1 MTAQQVLDS
10 CQQLYE
16 KHKLITYPRSD
27 CRYLPKEHLKQ
38 VKAVSQAVAV
48 NEPELALAAQQA
60 DTALISRAWNDGK
73 VDAHHAIIPTE
84 KRMPAGRLSVAEQR
98 LYQMIA
104 RQYLAQFYPPFCYR
118 DTLAEVTIA
127 GGCFVAKARV
137 ERSAGWK
144 KLFRQHNSGDKV
156 ALTAD
161 EAGVDRDVAK
171 LAFKDNAIDMI
182 DAWIDSIDMELA
194 HRLPAEKLA
203 AMKIRDRITALLATR
218 LEIMAPDRESLRR
231 AMAIMAMPQN
241 LVRSAKIG
249 WRSADRMWRLA
260 GDTASDF
267 NHYTKRMTLSA
278 VYASTLSVFV
288 NDDSDNFADA
298 RAFLDR
304 RIDNVMQF
312 EKVKFQA
319 KQRQEYV
326 PSLSRFIGRLRYPA
340 R

>member
-1 MTAQQVLDS
+1 MSINPLPADPTLD
-10 CQQLYE
+10 E
-16 KHKLITYPRSD
+16 VR
-27 CRYLPKEHLKQ
+27 
-38 VKAVSQAVAV
+38 A
-48 NEPELALAAQQA
+48 ALAPIIARNA
-60 DTALISRAWNDGK
+60 GFDGWSDTA
-73 VDAHHAIIPTE
+73 VHA
-84 KRMPAGRLSVAEQR
+84 A
-98 LYQMIA
+98 
-104 RQYLAQFYPPFCYR
+104 
-118 DTLAEVTIA
+118 
-127 GGCFVAKARV
+127 
-137 ERSAGWK
+137 
-144 KLFRQHNSGDKV
+144 
-156 ALTAD
+156 AD

-218 LEIMAPDRESLRR
+218 LDIMAPDRESLRR
-231 AMAIMAMPQN
+231 AMAIMSMPQN

>member
-1 MTAQQVLDS
+1 MSISPLPADPTLD
-10 CQQLYE
+10 E
-16 KHKLITYPRSD
+16 VR
-27 CRYLPKEHLKQ
+27 
-38 VKAVSQAVAV
+38 A
-48 NEPELALAAQQA
+48 ALAP
-60 DTALISRAWNDGK
+60 I
-73 VDAHHAIIPTE
+73 
-84 KRMPAGRLSVAEQR
+84 
-98 LYQMIA
+98 IA
-104 RQYLAQFYPPFCYR
+104 RN
-118 DTLAEVTIA
+118 A
-127 GGCFVAKARV
+127 GFD
-137 ERSAGWK
+137 GWSDAAV
-144 KLFRQHNSGDKV
+144 H
-156 ALTAD
+156 AAAD

>member
-1 MTAQQVLDS
+1 MSISPLPADPTLD
-10 CQQLYE
+10 E
-16 KHKLITYPRSD
+16 VR
-27 CRYLPKEHLKQ
+27 
-38 VKAVSQAVAV
+38 A
-48 NEPELALAAQQA
+48 ALAP
-60 DTALISRAWNDGK
+60 I
-73 VDAHHAIIPTE
+73 
-84 KRMPAGRLSVAEQR
+84 
-98 LYQMIA
+98 IA
-104 RQYLAQFYPPFCYR
+104 RN
-118 DTLAEVTIA
+118 A
-127 GGCFVAKARV
+127 GFD
-137 ERSAGWK
+137 GWSDAAV
-144 KLFRQHNSGDKV
+144 H
-156 ALTAD
+156 AAAD

-241 LVRSAKIG
+241 LARSAKIG

>member
-1 MTAQQVLDS
+1 MSKSPLPADPTLD
-10 CQQLYE
+10 E
-16 KHKLITYPRSD
+16 VR
-27 CRYLPKEHLKQ
+27 
-38 VKAVSQAVAV
+38 A
-48 NEPELALAAQQA
+48 ALAP
-60 DTALISRAWNDGK
+60 I
-73 VDAHHAIIPTE
+73 
-84 KRMPAGRLSVAEQR
+84 
-98 LYQMIA
+98 IA
-104 RQYLAQFYPPFCYR
+104 RN
-118 DTLAEVTIA
+118 A
-127 GGCFVAKARV
+127 GFD
-137 ERSAGWK
+137 GWSDAAV
-144 KLFRQHNSGDKV
+144 H
-156 ALTAD
+156 AAAD

>member
-1 MTAQQVLDS
+1 MSISPLPADPTLD
-10 CQQLYE
+10 E
-16 KHKLITYPRSD
+16 VR
-27 CRYLPKEHLKQ
+27 
-38 VKAVSQAVAV
+38 A
-48 NEPELALAAQQA
+48 ALAP
-60 DTALISRAWNDGK
+60 I
-73 VDAHHAIIPTE
+73 
-84 KRMPAGRLSVAEQR
+84 
-98 LYQMIA
+98 IA
-104 RQYLAQFYPPFCYR
+104 RN
-118 DTLAEVTIA
+118 A
-127 GGCFVAKARV
+127 GFD
-137 ERSAGWK
+137 GWSDAAV
-144 KLFRQHNSGDKV
+144 H
-156 ALTAD
+156 AAAD

-182 DAWIDSIDMELA
+182 DAWIDSIDLELA

-288 NDDSDNFADA
+288 NDESDNFADA

>member
-1 MTAQQVLDS
+1 MSINPLPADPTLD
-10 CQQLYE
+10 E
-16 KHKLITYPRSD
+16 VR
-27 CRYLPKEHLKQ
+27 
-38 VKAVSQAVAV
+38 A
-48 NEPELALAAQQA
+48 ALA
-60 DTALISRAWNDGK
+60 
-73 VDAHHAIIPTE
+73 P
-84 KRMPAGRLSVAEQR
+84 
-98 LYQMIA
+98 MIA
-104 RQYLAQFYPPFCYR
+104 RN
-118 DTLAEVTIA
+118 A
-127 GGCFVAKARV
+127 GFD
-137 ERSAGWK
+137 GWSDAAV
-144 KLFRQHNSGDKV
+144 H
-156 ALTAD
+156 AAAD
-161 EAGVDRDVAK
+161 EAGVDHDVAK
-171 LAFKDNAIDMI
+171 LAFNDNAIGMI

-194 HRLPAEKLA
+194 DRLPAEKLA